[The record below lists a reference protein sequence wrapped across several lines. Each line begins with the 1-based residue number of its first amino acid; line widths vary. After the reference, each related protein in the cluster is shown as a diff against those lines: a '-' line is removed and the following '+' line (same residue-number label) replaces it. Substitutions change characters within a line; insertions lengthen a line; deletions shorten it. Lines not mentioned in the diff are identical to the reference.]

1 MLRCSEEQSR
11 KSHRDNGTA
20 QPTPTERDRKYL
32 NSDRVQLQLHQPC
45 DNDSSSFDRRRDAK
59 ILTPPPPPASYVAI
73 FFMHLRLY
81 RVRLSLAI
89 LVSTVAL
96 YTFLGSALSGLAVPR
111 VDFRVGHREQQGPV
125 CSLAEIVAFSA
136 GRIQIL
142 STVVWNVGHNQ

>member
-11 KSHRDNGTA
+11 KSYRDNGTA
-20 QPTPTERDRKYL
+20 QPTPTERDREYL

-45 DNDSSSFDRRRDAK
+45 DNDSSTSDRRRDAK

-73 FFMHLRLY
+73 FVMHLRFY

-89 LVSTVAL
+89 LVSTMAL
-96 YTFLGSALSGLAVPR
+96 YTFLGSALSGSTVPR
-111 VDFRVGHREQQGPV
+111 IDFRVGHREEQGPI

-136 GRIQIL
+136 ERIQIL
-142 STVVWNVGHNQ
+142 LTVVWNVGYTE